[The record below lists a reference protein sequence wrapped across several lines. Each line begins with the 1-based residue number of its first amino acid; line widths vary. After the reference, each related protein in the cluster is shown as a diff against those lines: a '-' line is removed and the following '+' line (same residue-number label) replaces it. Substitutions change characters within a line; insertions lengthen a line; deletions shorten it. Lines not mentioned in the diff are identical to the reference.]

1 MEISYPTISV
11 CIPTW
16 NRSKYLKECL
26 DSIVCQFSDESVY
39 NKVEIVIS
47 DNASNDDTEVVVN
60 KYQAKFNNIYYSKN
74 DINIGFSRNV
84 EKVIDCAHGKYVWLL
99 GDDDI
104 VVVDSLKVLLNKTN
118 NKEYAAILLNFYQG
132 EFNNPQLKIIKN
144 SLHNYRDKEYLNSRI
159 LFKNK
164 ESKNFYAVNFIS
176 VIIVNRILYQKNKDI
191 IKTYLN
197 TLYYQAYIFLIT
209 AIGGATLRI
218 AKPLVGYR
226 RTMARRPEIESGS
239 AVDQQVLAGIAL
251 QEKQQFT
258 DFINYAKIIGYELDE
273 NFSADIFFST
283 KNYYYIILNKVINL
297 LIRLHLIKFA
307 RIFYR
312 LPRLVQYYAKKKTRM
327 PSDNRSTSTKS

>member
-1 MEISYPTISV
+1 MSDNHPTISV

-118 NKEYAAILLNFYQG
+118 NKEYAAILLNFYHG
-132 EFNNPQLKIIKN
+132 ECYNPRIKIFRN
-144 SLHNYRDKEYLNSRI
+144 GLYFRDKEYLD
-159 LFKNK
+159 
-164 ESKNFYAVNFIS
+164 SKSFFCGKDFTNYNNINVLS
-176 VIIVNRILYQKNKDI
+176 VIVLNRSVYQQNKI
-191 IKTYLN
+191 AITKYLD
-197 TLYYQAYIFLIT
+197 TFYYQSYAFLIT
-209 AIGGATLRI
+209 AICGTVLRT
-218 AKPLVGYR
+218 AKVMVGYR
-226 RTMARRPEIESGS
+226 R
-239 AVDQQVLAGIAL
+239 
-251 QEKQQFT
+251 QFT
-258 DFINYAKIIGYELDE
+258 RKVQDEEEAFNRDLPSLEIAISQANDFKKYAVEIGYYSDNYLP
-273 NFSADIFFST
+273 S
-283 KNYYYIILNKVINL
+283 KNYIRSLVSVIIHL
-297 LIRLHLIKFA
+297 LIKYHLIKFA
-307 RIFYR
+307 RFFYR
-312 LPRLVQYYAKKKTRM
+312 IPRLLMYQAQGIKTAVFNKYK
-327 PSDNRSTSTKS
+327 DINE